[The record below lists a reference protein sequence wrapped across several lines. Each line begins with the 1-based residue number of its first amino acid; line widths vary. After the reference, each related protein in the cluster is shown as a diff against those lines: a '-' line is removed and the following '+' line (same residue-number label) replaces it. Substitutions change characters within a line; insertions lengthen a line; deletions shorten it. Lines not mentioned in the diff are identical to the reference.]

1 MSDEQTEERTDTE
14 ATRTEE
20 PERESDVVLDAEAAT
35 EYETRIKELQATVE
49 DQNDRIE
56 ELEDLLL
63 DLSTRVA
70 DGRDMGVCPD
80 CHGPVVK
87 IRRFLRSNSIKCQR
101 CDRVFYRE

>member
-1 MSDEQTEERTDTE
+1 MADEQTEERTEETE
-14 ATRTEE
+14 AETEAETEE
-20 PERESDVVLDAEAAT
+20 ADTVLDVDAAQD
-35 EYETRIKELQATVE
+35 YETRIESLQETVE
-49 DQNDRIE
+49 DQGERIE

-87 IRRFLRSNSIKCQR
+87 MRRFMRANTIECQR
-101 CDRVFYRE
+101 CERVFHTY